1 MISKIYGHRLFKFIV
16 AFAMSLTV
24 IVVLGNLYLYYL
36 TGLDTFNA
44 KDLYQSALRLASP
57 AFMVTMIYSVR
68 KKR

>member
-1 MISKIYGHRLFKFIV
+1 MFSNIYVHKLFKFIF
-16 AFAMSLTV
+16 AFIISLIV

-44 KDLYQSALRLASP
+44 NDLYQSAWRLASP